1 MASGYKIYEP
11 SGKPTVIVADDRDE
25 AKARMLAM

>member
-11 SGKPTVIVADDRDE
+11 SGKPTVIVADDRDD
-25 AKARMLAM
+25 AKERMLAI